1 MYIEIIVCS
10 TQAKEFQ
17 MTKLKLEI
25 DIKIAIFIGL
35 LIAVIALGM
44 RVKVVN
50 ATSLGSMSGTYACLQ
65 NRNFGGHVTTK
76 TGGDSAINFLMI
88 LTFTQGS
95 SNVTVK
101 GIVNKV
107 TNFEKSNAATTT
119 TIMDSGSTQTYEAT
133 TIGNVFKLKDTTNP
147 ENGTSYFAVVNSGNT
162 LMMLSAPTSTSTDN
176 GICQLM

>member
-1 MYIEIIVCS
+1 
-10 TQAKEFQ
+10 
-17 MTKLKLEI
+17 
-25 DIKIAIFIGL
+25 
-35 LIAVIALGM
+35 
-44 RVKVVN
+44 
-50 ATSLGSMSGTYACLQ
+50 
-65 NRNFGGHVTTK
+65 
-76 TGGDSAINFLMI
+76 MI

-107 TNFEKSNAATTT
+107 TNFEKSNAATNT

-133 TIGNVFKLKDTTNP
+133 TIGNVFKLKDTINP

>member
-1 MYIEIIVCS
+1 MKKIKIEV
-10 TQAKEFQ
+10 
-17 MTKLKLEI
+17 

-35 LIAVIALGM
+35 LIAIIALGM

-107 TNFEKSNAATTT
+107 TNFEKSNAATAT
-119 TIMDSGSTQTYEAT
+119 TIMDTSNTQIYEAT
-133 TIGNVFKLKDTTNP
+133 TISNVFKMNNANNS
-147 ENGTSYFAVVNSGNT
+147 ENGISYFAVVNSGNT